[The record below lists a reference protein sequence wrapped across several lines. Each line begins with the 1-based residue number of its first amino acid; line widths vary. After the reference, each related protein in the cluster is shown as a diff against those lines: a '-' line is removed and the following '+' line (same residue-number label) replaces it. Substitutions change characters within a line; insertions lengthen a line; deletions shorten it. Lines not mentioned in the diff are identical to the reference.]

1 MTCGSDLPCLVSDFS
16 GDWMITRNHVRVV
29 DLYRWPMIP
38 VNSFVSIFSIG
49 WRQHHLLYYLRDVNV
64 LLAASFLPDDCE
76 NMCTPSYYN
85 YQREIW
91 TQPMFRV
98 GPWIK
103 SALYVLLYS
112 QVLVDGASKKLLLT
126 VELLYSLH
134 QSSWLTL
141 GQVLACYLVAPR
153 CYPSQCWLI
162 TNDRKCL
169 FLRIFFS

>member
-1 MTCGSDLPCLVSDFS
+1 MTCGSDLPYLVSDFS

-103 SALYVLLYS
+103 SAIYVLLYS
-112 QVLVDGASKKLLLT
+112 QEIAINSRIAVSFAPEFLANPGSSIGLLPGGTKMLPKPMLT
-126 VELLYSLH
+126 YNQWQEMSVFTY
-134 QSSWLTL
+134 
-141 GQVLACYLVAPR
+141 
-153 CYPSQCWLI
+153 
-162 TNDRKCL
+162 
-169 FLRIFFS
+169 IFF